1 MTQNL
6 IDAIIEMEINPPHG
20 VGVAMHNLYLPMVN
34 QIGKDKVQWVCDEF
48 VNAINN
54 DLYKL
59 MRHE

>member
-1 MTQNL
+1 
-6 IDAIIEMEINPPHG
+6 
-20 VGVAMHNLYLPMVN
+20 MHNLYLPMVN
-34 QIGKDKVQWVCDEF
+34 HVGKDKVQWVYDEF